1 MHDLHHRLVLAFHGC
16 DQEVANNILDGAA
29 FKKSSNDYDWLGEG
43 IYFWER
49 DPKRALEFATDRAK
63 RRRGT
68 SRVQNPAVIGAVLA
82 LGYCLDV
89 TSRAGASML
98 AEAYGAFADLWS
110 AAQSDDTVGPMPQN
124 SEDKLRRKL
133 DCAVINFLH
142 GLREETGLKVFDTVR
157 GVFEEGN
164 PVYPGA
170 GFRDHT
176 HVQIAVRNPDCILG
190 TFRVSD
196 SWLA

>member
-1 MHDLHHRLVLAFHGC
+1 MHDHHHGLVLAFHGC
-16 DQEVANNILDGAA
+16 DQKVANEILGGDS

-49 DPKRALEFATDRAK
+49 DPKRALEFATDRAE
-63 RRRGT
+63 RRRGK
-68 SRVQNPAVIGAVLA
+68 SRVQTPAVIGAVLA

-89 TSRAGASML
+89 TSRAGVSML
-98 AEAYGAFADLWS
+98 SEAYDALEEVWN
-110 AAQSDDTVGPMPQN
+110 AAKSDDSVTDKPQN

-142 GLREETGLKVFDTVR
+142 ILREKNKLQAFDTVR
-157 GVFEEGN
+157 GVFEEGT

-170 GFRDHT
+170 GFLDHT
-176 HVQIAVRNPDCILG
+176 HVQIAVRNSNCILG